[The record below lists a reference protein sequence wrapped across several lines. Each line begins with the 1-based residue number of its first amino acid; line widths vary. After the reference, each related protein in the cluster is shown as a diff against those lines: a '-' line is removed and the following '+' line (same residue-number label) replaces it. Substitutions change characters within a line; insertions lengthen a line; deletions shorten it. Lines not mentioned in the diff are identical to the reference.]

1 MHFQTTKKT
10 AVCFGGKLPSP
21 LKGLSLS
28 IHEKRN
34 WGEFF
39 MYGGTMT

>member
-1 MHFQTTKKT
+1 MHFSDSKKDGSL
-10 AVCFGGKLPSP
+10 FGGKLPSP
-21 LKGLSLS
+21 LKGLPLS